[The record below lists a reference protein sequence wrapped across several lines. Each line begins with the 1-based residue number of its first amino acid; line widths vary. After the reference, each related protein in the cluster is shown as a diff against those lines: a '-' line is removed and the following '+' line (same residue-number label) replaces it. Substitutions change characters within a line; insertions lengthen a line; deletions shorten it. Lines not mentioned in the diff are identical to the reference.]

1 MSDQS
6 QYLNKSVKVICS
18 DNRII
23 YGVLSC
29 ISSPF
34 SIILQHSVCTH
45 PSPLDLDIEFH
56 YTPQFP
62 AKYFTNDLSI
72 KEAYTN
78 FNKHTEEHNKLEL
91 QQKVDEAKQFND
103 LFMKDKY
110 YLGSV
115 VIPGEHIQNVI
126 LIQ

>member
-6 QYLNKSVKVICS
+6 QYLNKSVKVVCS
-18 DNRII
+18 DNRVI

-34 SIILQHSVCTH
+34 SIILQHSVATH
-45 PSPLDLDIEFH
+45 PSPLDLDIQFH
-56 YTPQFP
+56 YNPQFP
-62 AKYFTNDLSI
+62 AKYFTNDESLR
-72 KEAYTN
+72 EAYN
-78 FNKHTEEHNKLEL
+78 NYNNATEETKQEL
-91 QQKVDEAKQFND
+91 QQKVDEATAFND

-110 YLGSV
+110 YVGSV
-115 VIPGEHIQNVI
+115 VIPGEHIQNII